1 MLGRIA
7 TPPVARGWLTNPQ
20 GVGRKRERWRRQEGS
35 SVAHYLMGKFIKKFV
50 NLAHTLSCK
59 FNKNINRNW
68 GKSEIAALE
77 SQPLQC
83 PFPSP
88 SFLFCP
94 VATPAAW
101 QDAQQEIHAGV
112 IFFFLSADSTCHTT
126 SLNALTRQGVASV
139 SHSSPPHHFTVYCLF
154 FLACPCPLSLL
165 AFRFV
170 VQLLLL
176 LLSVVSP
183 CPFVF
188 AALCRIINFAQL
200 FACQRITL
208 PPPPLPPRLLLVS
221 CLRM

>member
-1 MLGRIA
+1 
-7 TPPVARGWLTNPQ
+7 
-20 GVGRKRERWRRQEGS
+20 
-35 SVAHYLMGKFIKKFV
+35 MGKFIKKFV

-126 SLNALTRQGVASV
+126 SLNALPRQGVASV

-154 FLACPCPLSLL
+154 FLL
-165 AFRFV
+165 A
-170 VQLLLL
+170 LA
-176 LLSVVSP
+176 P
-183 CPFVF
+183 CPFLLSDL
-188 AALCRIINFAQL
+188 LCNCCFCYCLLYLPVLL
-200 FACQRITL
+200 F
-208 PPPPLPPRLLLVS
+208 LLHCVASLILHSYLLASV
-221 CLRM
+221 